1 MGVLRIRFTE
11 EEKEEFKQT
20 LLDILPSGDN
30 DMQIADNLG
39 VSAKMISNYIK
50 ILIEEGKTTQLAVD
64 KAREEKTQNERNKKK
79 AKVLEGLKRKDT
91 KSSIK
96 KAAQISDPMLETL
109 TNELIK
115 ERRNNR
121 RRGTNKK
128 KPQNKQA

>member
-50 ILIEEGKTTQLAVD
+50 ILIREGKTTQLAVD

-96 KAAQISDPMLETL
+96 KDAQISDPMLETL
-109 TNELIK
+109 TNELIQ

-121 RRGTNKK
+121 KRGTNKK
-128 KPQNKQA
+128 

>member
-50 ILIEEGKTTQLAVD
+50 ILIKEGKTTQLAVD

-96 KAAQISDPMLETL
+96 KDAQISDPMLETL
-109 TNELIK
+109 TNELIQ

-121 RRGTNKK
+121 KRGTNKK
-128 KPQNKQA
+128 

>member
-50 ILIEEGKTTQLAVD
+50 ILIREGKTTQLAVD

-109 TNELIK
+109 TNELIQ

-121 RRGTNKK
+121 KRGTNKK
-128 KPQNKQA
+128 